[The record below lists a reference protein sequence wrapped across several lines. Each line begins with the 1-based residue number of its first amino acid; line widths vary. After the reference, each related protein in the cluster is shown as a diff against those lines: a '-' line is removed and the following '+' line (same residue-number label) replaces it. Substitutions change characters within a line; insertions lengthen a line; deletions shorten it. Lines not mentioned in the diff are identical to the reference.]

1 MKKNDQIAVLPIFRE
16 APAFLDF
23 REDLY
28 FPKKNIEIKHNLWN
42 RGKQNRQQILFCSFI
57 TMNPVQDQV
66 MVLAETVSSHTQTQS

>member
-1 MKKNDQIAVLPIFRE
+1 MKKNDQIAVLPVFRE

-28 FPKKNIEIKHNLWN
+28 FPKKILRLNITFEIMANKSPA
-42 RGKQNRQQILFCSFI
+42 ILFCSFI